1 VRNERN
7 ERYDRIVLVG
17 LSGSGKSTVA
27 HALAQRLGWDAVDT
41 DDLLAARAGKPIP
54 RIFAEDGEPAFRA
67 LETAA
72 LTDACRAPHRVVATG
87 GGVVTTDANW
97 PIMRAHGKA
106 FVVHLAAP
114 ADVLADRLI
123 AHAARIGAD
132 AAARPLLAGESPADA
147 LRAMLPRRAT
157 AYARADAT
165 LSTENRTP
173 EQIATLLAALMRGEP
188 VALWEDVFHP
198 AHTTASGSHLV
209 IGSGLF
215 GTLAARITARWPDG
229 LSGVVL
235 ITDERVRDALGDR
248 AQDALAALTVPLKAT
263 LAVPAGET
271 SKSLAQAGALYEQL
285 AACGADRKT
294 AIIALGGGMVGD
306 LAGFVAATY
315 LRGVP
320 LVQVPTTLLAT
331 VDSSVGG
338 KTAVDLPAGKNL
350 VGVFYQPH
358 LVVIDPG
365 LFATLPEREYTSG
378 WAEIVKHA
386 CIEGSVPGTVAP
398 SLAATLREHT
408 DALRARDPLPLT
420 SVIARNV
427 ALKLA
432 VVRGDEREE
441 TGGRAILNIGH
452 TAGHAI
458 EAAALADAPP
468 GILHGEA
475 VALGLRAEAALAA
488 SLGVCAPDVPDAI
501 GALLD
506 AFGLPRRARDLGVT
520 LDIARVLPYLARDK
534 KTIGGQTT
542 WLLPAGAAA
551 ERRVAPV
558 RDVPMDTVRAAI
570 AGVL

>member
-1 VRNERN
+1 VRNEQN
-7 ERYDRIVLVG
+7 ERYEWYDRIVLVG

-27 HALAQRLGWDAVDT
+27 HALAQRLGWDATDT

-72 LTDACRAPHRVVATG
+72 LTDACRVPHRVVATG

-97 PIMRAHGKA
+97 PIMRADGKA

-147 LRAMLPRRAT
+147 LRAMLTRRAT

-173 EQIATLLAALMRGEP
+173 EQIATLLAALVRGEP
-188 VALWEDVFHP
+188 VALWEDTFHTA
-198 AHTTASGSHLV
+198 AHDSRLAV
-209 IGSGLF
+209 GSGLF
-215 GTLAARITARWPDG
+215 GTLAARITTRWPDG

-248 AQDALAALTVPLKAT
+248 ARDALAALTVPLKAT
-263 LAVPAGET
+263 LTVPAGEA

-350 VGVFYQPH
+350 IGVFYQPH
-358 LVVIDPG
+358 LVVIDPA
-365 LFATLPEREYTSG
+365 LLATLPEREYTSG

-458 EAAALADAPP
+458 EAAALADTPP

-501 GALLD
+501 SALLD
-506 AFGLPRRARDLGVT
+506 AFGLPCRARDLGVT

-534 KTIGGQTT
+534 KTVGGQTT
-542 WLLPAGAAA
+542 WLLPAGTAA
-551 ERRVAPV
+551 ERRATPI
-558 RDVPMDTVRAAI
+558 RDVPMDAVRAAI

>member
-1 VRNERN
+1 VRHER
-7 ERYDRIVLVG
+7 IILVG

-41 DDLLAARAGKPIP
+41 DDLLATRAGKPIP

-67 LETAA
+67 LETVVLA
-72 LTDACRAPHRVVATG
+72 DACRAPRRVVATG

-97 PIMRAHGKA
+97 PIMRAGGTA
-106 FVVHLAAP
+106 LVVHLAAP

-123 AHAARIGAD
+123 AHAARIGVD
-132 AAARPLLAGESPADA
+132 AAARPLLAGEAPADA
-147 LRAMLPRRAT
+147 LRAMLTRRAT
-157 AYARADAT
+157 AYARADVT
-165 LSTENRTP
+165 LSTEQRTP
-173 EQIATLLAALMRGEP
+173 EGIAVLLAALVRGAP
-188 VALWEDVFHP
+188 VALWEDTFHTA
-198 AHTTASGSHLV
+198 AHDSHLA
-209 IGSGLF
+209 IGFGLF
-215 GTLAARITARWPDG
+215 DVLAARIAARWPTG
-229 LSGVVL
+229 LSGIVL

-248 AQDALAALTVPLKAT
+248 ARDALAALPAPLKAT
-263 LAVPAGET
+263 LTVPAGEA
-271 SKSLAQAGALYEQL
+271 SKSLAHAGALYAQL
-285 AACGADRKT
+285 AACGADRNT

-350 VGVFYQPH
+350 VGAFYQPH
-358 LVVIDPG
+358 LVVIDPA
-365 LFATLPEREYTSG
+365 LLVTLPEREYTSG
-378 WAEIVKHA
+378 WAEIVKHGS
-386 CIEGSVPGTVAP
+386 IEGSVPGVVAP
-398 SLAATLREHT
+398 SLAATLLEHT
-408 DALRARDPLPLT
+408 DALHARDPLPLT

-427 ALKLA
+427 ALKLS

-441 TGGRAILNIGH
+441 TGLRAILNIGH
-452 TAGHAI
+452 TAGHAV
-458 EAAALADAPP
+458 EAAALADAAP

-475 VALGLRAEAALAA
+475 VALGLRAEAALALA
-488 SLGVCAPDVPDAI
+488 LGVCAPDVPDAI

-534 KTIGGQTT
+534 KTVDGQTT
-542 WLLPAGAAA
+542 WLLPTGAAA

-558 RDVPMDTVRAAI
+558 RDVPLDAVRAAI